1 MTRLRFVRTWA
12 AWGVLAL
19 AAVALPRAAAAA
31 TIAFDTFGPG
41 DTFSTS
47 VYGVDGAAGFQAFH
61 FVPTATGTLEQITVA
76 LGRTGASQATTIFE
90 LYTAPT
96 NLALGALLETF
107 VVANTA
113 PPDNLQPF
121 TLSLVT
127 FQSAVMPQLT
137 AGQGYWL
144 SFMEAEAADGASFA
158 LGRELDWRHRSTP
171 DEPSA
176 VAAEQSAGVP
186 GRGDLGAGAGD
197 DGAAAGSHARRVARA
212 TVPVG
217 HAAVRLTRRHAHP
230 PPRADS

>member
-144 SFMEAEAADGASFA
+144 SFMEAEAADGASSLWAANSIGATDQRLTSLLPSQPSSLPAF
-158 LGRELDWRHRSTP
+158 RVEVTSVP
-171 DEPSA
+171 EPA
-176 VAAEQSAGVP
+176 TMVLL
-186 GRGDLGAGAGD
+186 LGATLVVLR
-197 DGAAAGSHARRVARA
+197 ARRF
-212 TVPVG
+212 
-217 HAAVRLTRRHAHP
+217 L
-230 PPRADS
+230 

>member
-1 MTRLRFVRTWA
+1 MTRLRYVRAWA

-61 FVPTATGTLEQITVA
+61 FVPTASGALEQVTVA

-96 NLALGALLETF
+96 NLALGVLLETF

-144 SFMEAEAADGASFA
+144 SFMEAEAADGASSLWAANSIGATDQRLTSLLPSQPSSLPAF
-158 LGRELDWRHRSTP
+158 RVEVTSVP
-171 DEPSA
+171 EPA
-176 VAAEQSAGVP
+176 TMVLL
-186 GRGDLGAGAGD
+186 LGATLVVLR
-197 DGAAAGSHARRVARA
+197 ARRV
-212 TVPVG
+212 
-217 HAAVRLTRRHAHP
+217 L
-230 PPRADS
+230 

>member
-1 MTRLRFVRTWA
+1 MTRLRFVRAWA

-61 FVPTATGTLEQITVA
+61 FVPTASGALEQVTVA

-144 SFMEAEAADGASFA
+144 SFMEAEAADGASSLWAANSIGATDQRLTSLLPSQPSSLPAF
-158 LGRELDWRHRSTP
+158 RVEVTSVP
-171 DEPSA
+171 EPA
-176 VAAEQSAGVP
+176 TMVLL
-186 GRGDLGAGAGD
+186 LGATLVVLR
-197 DGAAAGSHARRVARA
+197 ARRV
-212 TVPVG
+212 
-217 HAAVRLTRRHAHP
+217 L
-230 PPRADS
+230 

>member
-144 SFMEAEAADGASFA
+144 SFMEAEAADGASSLWAANSIGATDQRLTSLLPSQPSSLPAF
-158 LGRELDWRHRSTP
+158 RVEVTSVP
-171 DEPSA
+171 EPA
-176 VAAEQSAGVP
+176 TMVLL
-186 GRGDLGAGAGD
+186 LGATLVVLR
-197 DGAAAGSHARRVARA
+197 ARRV
-212 TVPVG
+212 
-217 HAAVRLTRRHAHP
+217 L
-230 PPRADS
+230 

>member
-1 MTRLRFVRTWA
+1 MTRLRFVRAWA

-61 FVPTATGTLEQITVA
+61 FVPTASGALEQVTVA

-96 NLALGALLETF
+96 NLALGVLLETF

-144 SFMEAEAADGASFA
+144 SFMEAEAADGASSLWAANSIGATDQRLTSLLPSQPSSLPAF
-158 LGRELDWRHRSTP
+158 RVEVTSVP
-171 DEPSA
+171 EPA
-176 VAAEQSAGVP
+176 TMVLL
-186 GRGDLGAGAGD
+186 LGATLVVLR
-197 DGAAAGSHARRVARA
+197 ARRV
-212 TVPVG
+212 
-217 HAAVRLTRRHAHP
+217 L
-230 PPRADS
+230 